1 MPTICFYQDSRH
13 DKTLSWIRDVFDI
26 GYLSKRNDGM
36 TELRVNGYRQVRNIL
51 TNLLPYIRFKKFQAE
66 ALHKACEIL
75 SKGTIRTLEK
85 KELICLVHLILVI
98 QKENYVTKKKRTKAE
113 LLRILGLTP

>member
-13 DKTLSWIRDVFDI
+13 DKTLSWIRDVFEI

-36 TELRVNGYRQVRNIL
+36 TELRINGYRQVRSIL
-51 TNLLPYIRFKKFQAE
+51 VCLLPYIRFKSVQAE
-66 ALHKACEIL
+66 ALHQACEIL

-85 KELICLVHLILVI
+85 EEVIQLVNLILVI
-98 QKENYVTKKKRTKAE
+98 QKENYVTKKKKTKTE
-113 LLRILGLTP
+113 LFKILGLTP